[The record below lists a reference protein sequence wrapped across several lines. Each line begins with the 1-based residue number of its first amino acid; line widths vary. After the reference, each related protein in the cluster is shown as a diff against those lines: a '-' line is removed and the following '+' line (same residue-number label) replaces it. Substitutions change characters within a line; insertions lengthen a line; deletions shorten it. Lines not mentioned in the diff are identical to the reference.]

1 MIFNNTKDEPI
12 LVAKKINDDGNIY
25 LNDLFDQIMT
35 SKIKEPKEDYLSD
48 PFYKSVKEA
57 FAREME
63 KRRKLGLPIIIS
75 RNGKIIN
82 INPQAK
88 WEKNDEKEN
97 LQH

>member
-1 MIFNNTKDEPI
+1 MS
-12 LVAKKINDDGNIY
+12 
-25 LNDLFDQIMT
+25 
-35 SKIKEPKEDYLSD
+35 SKIKEPKQRYVSQTLYDAV
-48 PFYKSVKEA
+48 VKA
-57 FAREME
+57 FDNEME

-88 WEKNDEKEN
+88 WKKNDEKEN